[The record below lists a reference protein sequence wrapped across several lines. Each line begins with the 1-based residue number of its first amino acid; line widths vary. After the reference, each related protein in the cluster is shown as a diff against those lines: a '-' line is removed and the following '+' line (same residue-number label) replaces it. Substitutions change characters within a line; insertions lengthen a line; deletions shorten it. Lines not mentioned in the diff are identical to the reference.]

1 VITTRAPMPSIDP
14 QTDPVRVRY
23 REEYPRL
30 PALVGRGAEFPGRK
44 LPLEFNKI
52 TYLIAIA

>member
-1 VITTRAPMPSIDP
+1 LET
-14 QTDPVRVRY
+14 
-23 REEYPRL
+23 EYLGKCRPT
-30 PALVGRGAEFPGRK
+30 LVGRGAEFPGRK